1 MVIRSDPALA
11 VIHGR
16 AGVLRVARWMAF
28 TDGLVVIWAVVGA
41 HILRFSSLPILGE
54 ALQTTSSLEL
64 EYSWVSAGVVV
75 LWLAALHGHNA
86 YDPRMFGHGTQE
98 YRAVVTG
105 TWRLFATL
113 AIISYLSKIELA
125 RGYVLIAFPAGLLAL
140 LVTRRLWRTWLG
152 ARRSRG
158 EYADR
163 VLVVGDASHLATLVR
178 DLRAASDAGFAVI
191 GACCSDPVAD
201 VDGVPVVGTEEDAG
215 SVAQR
220 MSVDVVASAASWRHA
235 TDGLRKLGWALEG
248 TGIDLVVSPGLVDVA
263 GPRIHSRPV
272 AGLPLLYV
280 EEPTFTGARRLAK
293 SAFDV
298 VGAGAL
304 LLLLQ
309 PVLLVLAL
317 LVWVEDRGPI
327 VYSQNRVGIGGRRF
341 VMHKFRSMVVGADKI
356 VFDAK
361 DNDGAGPLFKI
372 RDDPRVTRT
381 GRVLRRFS
389 LDELPQLW
397 NVVRGDMS
405 LVGPRPPLAS
415 EVAAYDEDVHRRLLV
430 KPGLTGLW
438 QVSGRSDL
446 SWEDSVRLDLYYVEN
461 WSFTGD
467 LRILWRTLRAVV
479 DRRGAY

>member
-1 MVIRSDPALA
+1 MAIRSDPTLA

-16 AGVLRVARWMAF
+16 AGVLRVARWVWI
-28 TDGLVVIWAVVGA
+28 TDALVVIWAVIGA
-41 HILRFSSLPILGE
+41 HILRFSSLPILDE
-54 ALQTTSSLEL
+54 VVSTTSSLQL
-64 EYSWVSAGVVV
+64 EYSWVSAAVVV
-75 LWLAALHGHNA
+75 LWMWALRLHNA

-98 YRAVVTG
+98 YRAVLTG

-125 RGYVLIAFPAGLLAL
+125 RGYVLVAFPVGLVAL
-140 LVTRRLWRTWLG
+140 LLTRRLWRTWLG

-158 EYADR
+158 QYADR
-163 VLVVGDASHLATLVR
+163 VLVVGDAAHLVALIR
-178 DLRAASDAGFAVI
+178 DLRSASDAGFAVV
-191 GACCSDPVAD
+191 GACCSDPVSD
-201 VDGVPVVGTEEDAG
+201 IDGVAVVGTEDEA
-215 SVAQR
+215 AIMAR
-220 MSVDVVASAASWRHA
+220 HLSVDVVASVASWRHA
-235 TDGLRKLGWALEG
+235 SDGLRKLGWALEG

-280 EEPTFTGARRLAK
+280 EQPTFTGARRLAK

-298 VGAGAL
+298 AAASALIVL
-304 LLLLQ
+304 LL
-309 PVLLVLAL
+309 PVFIVIAL
-317 LVWVEDRGPI
+317 LVWLEDRGPI
-327 VYSQNRVGIGGRRF
+327 VYSQNRVGAGGKRF
-341 VMHKFRSMVVGADKI
+341 VMHKFRSMVVGADTV
-356 VFDAK
+356 VFDDE
-361 DNDGAGPLFKI
+361 DNKGAGPLFKM

-381 GRVLRRFS
+381 GKMLRQFS

-397 NVVRGDMS
+397 NIVRGDMS
-405 LVGPRPPLAS
+405 LVGPRPPLVS
-415 EVAAYDEDVHRRLLV
+415 EVAAYAADVHRRLLV

-461 WSFTGD
+461 WSFTSD
-467 LRILWRTLRAVV
+467 LRILWRTLRAVL

>member
-163 VLVVGDASHLATLVR
+163 VL
-178 DLRAASDAGFAVI
+178 
-191 GACCSDPVAD
+191 
-201 VDGVPVVGTEEDAG
+201 
-215 SVAQR
+215 
-220 MSVDVVASAASWRHA
+220 
-235 TDGLRKLGWALEG
+235 
-248 TGIDLVVSPGLVDVA
+248 PG
-263 GPRIHSRPV
+263 RCSRP
-272 AGLPLLYV
+272 
-280 EEPTFTGARRLAK
+280 R
-293 SAFDV
+293 
-298 VGAGAL
+298 
-304 LLLLQ
+304 
-309 PVLLVLAL
+309 
-317 LVWVEDRGPI
+317 
-327 VYSQNRVGIGGRRF
+327 
-341 VMHKFRSMVVGADKI
+341 
-356 VFDAK
+356 
-361 DNDGAGPLFKI
+361 
-372 RDDPRVTRT
+372 
-381 GRVLRRFS
+381 
-389 LDELPQLW
+389 
-397 NVVRGDMS
+397 
-405 LVGPRPPLAS
+405 
-415 EVAAYDEDVHRRLLV
+415 
-430 KPGLTGLW
+430 
-438 QVSGRSDL
+438 
-446 SWEDSVRLDLYYVEN
+446 
-461 WSFTGD
+461 
-467 LRILWRTLRAVV
+467 
-479 DRRGAY
+479 